1 MRPLLQWVLKQAST
15 LILKKYRP
23 QIIAIT
29 GSVGKTSTREA
40 IAATLSAKF
49 RVRASIKSYND
60 QVGVPMTI
68 IGLPSPGR
76 SLAGWIVVFAQVI
89 ELLLTKDPAYPEML
103 IVEMGADHPGDIA
116 YLVEFCQPHV
126 GVLTAIAPAHM
137 EFFKTIERVA
147 QEKQLIVTSLP
158 KEGTAI
164 INGDDKRA
172 MKIKTKLTTRVLT
185 YGFEEHAD
193 ISASDVTAMYR
204 DGVVV
209 GQRCK
214 VQYQGSSVPVQIP
227 GALGLQY
234 VYPALAGACVGLYY
248 GMNLVEIGEG
258 LAQYSGVPGRMHV
271 ILGIKDTTLIDDTY
285 NSSPLAAYRA
295 VEALAGVEP
304 REGGERF
311 AVLGDM
317 LELGSSTE
325 EEHTALGKRVAQHNI
340 DVLITVGEASKHI
353 AQGAQD
359 AGMDE
364 HRIIKFA
371 DPVTAG
377 KFVQEK
383 ISKHDVILIKGS
395 QGSRMEKIVKEV
407 MAEPQRAGELLVRQY
422 GKWLTN

>member
-1 MRPLLQWVLKQAST
+1 MRSLLQWVLKQSSI

-76 SLAGWIVVFAQVI
+76 SLGGWIVVFAQIV

-158 KEGTAI
+158 KEGTAV

-172 MKIKTKLTTRVLT
+172 MNIKTKLTTRVLT
-185 YGFEEHAD
+185 YGFEEHVD
-193 ISASDVTAMYR
+193 VSASDVATLYR

-234 VYPALAGACVGLYY
+234 VYPALAGACVGLHY

-258 LAQYSGVPGRMHV
+258 LAQYSGVPGRMH
-271 ILGIKDTTLIDDTY
+271 IIPGIKDTTLIDDTY

-295 VEALAGVEP
+295 IEALASVEP

-325 EEHTALGKRVAQHNI
+325 EEHTALGKQVAEHDI

-353 AQGAQD
+353 AQGALN

-371 DPVTAG
+371 DSMTAG
-377 KFVQEK
+377 TFVQEK
-383 ISKHDVILIKGS
+383 INKHDVILVKGS

-407 MAEPQRAGELLVRQY
+407 MAEPQQAGDLLVRQY
-422 GKWLTN
+422 GKWLTR